1 MGEFKR
7 SAMTT
12 LADEFL
18 ADLEELDDDS
28 GEDDAGQDLGD
39 MDVDEPEDA
48 ELVLDSLKQTNVS
61 SVAKLLKTDRA
72 QELLKQIDEMNAQGP
87 AQPGQAPGLNE
98 VDPEYQMI
106 VECNSVISEIDL
118 EVDDVHKFIR
128 DRYCIKFPE
137 LESLV
142 PNALDYARVVNRIG
156 NETEMANIDLS
167 GILPSATIM
176 VVSVTGSTTNGTP
189 LTAEE
194 MAVTIEGCEEMFNLD
209 AAKQKIL
216 SFVEGRLLKVAPNL
230 TYIIGS
236 EIAAKM
242 LGVAGGLSAIA
253 KLTSNTLLSLGAQKK
268 NLSGMSSRQ
277 AEVHFGVIQECEVV
291 RNNPPALK
299 RRVMRL
305 VSGKATLA
313 ARVDEARTH
322 PTGAAGQAFRK
333 QIEDT
338 IEKWLE
344 PPPARQ
350 IKALAAP
357 DDAPRKTRGG
367 KRMRKIKEKYQS
379 SDLMQQASRVAFA
392 SQDEGLYTGNTM
404 ESLGMIGHG
413 ATGKIRMS
421 AAEEKNIKAAGEK
434 ALKRMRVASG
444 QGGGNKSLLGGSS
457 VVPGRAST
465 INGARSAIGGART
478 NVSRRS
484 AGTTSGISSS
494 LVFTPIQGIELGN
507 PDAEK
512 QKAVDRANA
521 SYFSN
526 TGKFGGK

>member
-1 MGEFKR
+1 
-7 SAMTT
+7 MTT

-313 ARVDEARTH
+313 AMVDEARTH
-322 PTGAAGQAFRK
+322 PTGAAGQAVQQR
-333 QIEDT
+333 
-338 IEKWLE
+338 L
-344 PPPARQ
+344 
-350 IKALAAP
+350 
-357 DDAPRKTRGG
+357 
-367 KRMRKIKEKYQS
+367 QS
-379 SDLMQQASRVAFA
+379 LP
-392 SQDEGLYTGNTM
+392 
-404 ESLGMIGHG
+404 H
-413 ATGKIRMS
+413 
-421 AAEEKNIKAAGEK
+421 
-434 ALKRMRVASG
+434 
-444 QGGGNKSLLGGSS
+444 
-457 VVPGRAST
+457 
-465 INGARSAIGGART
+465 
-478 NVSRRS
+478 
-484 AGTTSGISSS
+484 
-494 LVFTPIQGIELGN
+494 
-507 PDAEK
+507 
-512 QKAVDRANA
+512 
-521 SYFSN
+521 
-526 TGKFGGK
+526 